1 MSEDKGKKDVKKL
14 ELQLEECQK
23 LANDYLNG
31 WKRAKADFINYKN
44 SEKKIWEDFKKTAN
58 EDLLKKL
65 LPFLDSLDEALKMT
79 NNEGFVKIKEQLLGI
94 LRREGLEVIEKEG
107 IDFDPT
113 IHEAIEGK
121 QASGTV
127 KIIQRGYFLNNK
139 LLRPA
144 KIRINK
150 K

>member
-1 MSEDKGKKDVKKL
+1 MSEDKGKKDFKKL
-14 ELQLEECQK
+14 ELQLEEYQK
-23 LANDYLNG
+23 LADDYLNG

-44 SEKKIWEDFKKTAN
+44 SEKKLWEDFKKTVN

-94 LRREGLEVIEKEG
+94 LRKEGLEVIEKEG

-127 KIIQRGYFLNNK
+127 KIIQKGYFLNNR

-144 KIRINK
+144 KVKINK

>member
-1 MSEDKGKKDVKKL
+1 MGEDKGKKDIKKL
-14 ELQLEECQK
+14 ELQLGECQK
-23 LANDYLNG
+23 LADDYLNG

-44 SEKKIWEDFKKTAN
+44 SEKKLWEDFKKTAN

-79 NNEGFVKIKEQLLGI
+79 SNEGFVKIKEQLLGI
-94 LRREGLEVIEKEG
+94 LRKEGLEVIEKEG
-107 IDFDPT
+107 VNFDPT

-127 KIIQRGYFLNNK
+127 KIIQKGYFLNNK

-144 KIRINK
+144 KVRINK